1 MFKIDNSTNG
11 GASIGSA
18 SLDAYAMRDAGQR
31 RFDFAWLVSSIWKNK
46 LWIILL
52 SLLGAVLAGLL
63 SLAITPRYQATAQ
76 LIIDPRELRVLQN
89 EVTPGA
95 VGSDST
101 TAYAESQARV
111 IASDSV
117 KMRLIEAERLD
128 TDPEFGGR
136 KAESGLSG
144 LLRDLGLGG
153 NAKET
158 GDPMLTALRA
168 LEKKI
173 LVRRGER
180 TFVID
185 ITATSEDPIKA
196 ARLANALANAYLDD
210 QSSVRSD
217 TAKRTT
223 AALSSRLTE
232 LRQKLRDAEEKAE
245 TFKAQKDIVG
255 VAGKLVNEEQ
265 LTLLNAQLQQLR
277 AKAVEA
283 RAKYEQVRAIRP
295 TSLEAAALP
304 EAVASNTITALRAQL
319 GAALNREADLL
330 AAMGARHPSL
340 VAARTQVQDSRRQIA
355 EELGRIGQAAKVE
368 LDRAQAAEKALQARV
383 DALKLN
389 QVGASRSFVDLREL
403 EREIESSRIIY
414 ESFLRRA
421 RETAEQVGVD
431 TTNARI
437 ISVAFPPESRSG
449 TSRKVLVIL
458 GGMLGLGLGF
468 ALALGR
474 GMLGANATSANTVG
488 KAGPAENEAKT
499 VDDLAAPP
507 AALAQ
512 AAAREPESF
521 ATALRSGIGPAVR
534 RMFGAGAAAAMPDD
548 GPAMPSATQ
557 SKPAQ
562 AVAPAGEAA
571 AISGSHS
578 TIPENTPLLAT
589 LPKVGGMRWKR
600 GRAELSSVVQGKGL
614 VVDSFEDTTS
624 DFAQGIRQ
632 IKAGLVAGAARSG
645 NRKILVT
652 AVRSGAGC
660 STIALN
666 LALATANEGRTPL
679 LVDAGSGDRSLTKQ
693 LAGDATLGF
702 GDVISGGAGMVR
714 AALQDEVT
722 GVFFLPRVGK
732 ETAGGASA
740 TGLDKAVLT
749 ERFFPAARRFDSV
762 IIDGSALGTDQM
774 TQAFAEVVDDIVL
787 VVRAGAA
794 GRDDLANVERILGPN
809 AARIRGFVINRA

>member
-1 MFKIDNSTNG
+1 MFKIDNSTTG
-11 GASIGSA
+11 TASA
-18 SLDAYAMRDAGQR
+18 SGAALDAYAGRAGGQR
-31 RFDFAWLVSSIWKNK
+31 RFDAAWLMSSIWKNR

-52 SLLGAVLAGLL
+52 ALLGAVLAGLL

-95 VGSDST
+95 VGSDAT

-111 IASDSV
+111 IGSDSV

-128 TDPEFGGR
+128 TDPEFGGK
-136 KAESGLSG
+136 KADGPLAGLM
-144 LLRDLGLGG
+144 RDLGLGG
-153 NAKET
+153 SVKDA

-185 ITATSEDPIKA
+185 ITATSEDPQKA

-223 AALSSRLTE
+223 AALSGRLTE

-245 TFKAQKDIVG
+245 AFKAQKDIVG
-255 VAGKLVNEEQ
+255 VAGKLVNDEQ

-277 AKAVEA
+277 AKTVES
-283 RAKYEQVRAIRP
+283 RAKYEQVRALRP

-330 AAMGARHPSL
+330 ATMGARHPSL
-340 VAARTQVQDSRRQIA
+340 VAARIQVQDSRRQIA
-355 EELGRIGQAAKVE
+355 EELGRISQAAKVE
-368 LDRAQAAEKALQARV
+368 LDRAQAAEKALATRV
-383 DALKLN
+383 EALKQN

-437 ISVAFPPESRSG
+437 ISAAFPPEARSG
-449 TSRKVLVIL
+449 TSRKTLVIL
-458 GGMLGLGLGF
+458 GGLLGLGLGV

-474 GMLGANATSANTVG
+474 GMLAASAGLREPAPAAAPVAEVAAQAPANTNA
-488 KAGPAENEAKT
+488 KASAT
-499 VDDLAAPP
+499 
-507 AALAQ
+507 
-512 AAAREPESF
+512 AAAGN
-521 ATALRSGIGPAVR
+521 SGIGPVFR
-534 RMFGAGAAAAMPDD
+534 RILGRATPAATPAAPAAAATAAT
-548 GPAMPSATQ
+548 PAPG
-557 SKPAQ
+557 
-562 AVAPAGEAA
+562 AGESAA
-571 AISGSHS
+571 REQATPDSGARAAV
-578 TIPENTPLLAT
+578 PRNAPLLAT
-589 LPKVGGMRWKR
+589 LPKVGGLRWKR
-600 GRAELSSVVQGKGL
+600 GRAELASVFQGKGF
-614 VVDSFEDTTS
+614 VVDSFEDTAS

-632 IKAGLVAGAARSG
+632 IRAGLLAATGKSG
-645 NRKILVT
+645 NRKVLVT
-652 AVRSGAGC
+652 ALRPGAGS

-679 LVDAGSGDRSLTKQ
+679 LVDAGSGGHSLTRQ

-702 GDVISGGAGMVR
+702 ADVVSGGAGMVR

-722 GVFFLPRVGK
+722 GVFFLPRLGK
-732 ETAGGASA
+732 EA
-740 TGLDKAVLT
+740 TGSTAVAALDKAALT
-749 ERFFPAARRFDSV
+749 ERFLPAARRFDSV

-774 TQAFAEVVDDIVL
+774 TQAFADVADDIVL

-794 GRDDLANVERILGPN
+794 GREDLASIERILGPN